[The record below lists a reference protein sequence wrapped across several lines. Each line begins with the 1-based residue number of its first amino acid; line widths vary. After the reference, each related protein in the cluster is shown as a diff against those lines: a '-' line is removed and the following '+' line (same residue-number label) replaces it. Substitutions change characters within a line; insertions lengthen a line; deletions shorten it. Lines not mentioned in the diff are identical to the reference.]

1 MKRVISLFTLVAC
14 FAALLTSCIK
24 EESYKAETVNLEVKV
39 TRAGESTS
47 QQQGDQIT
55 DVMIWAF
62 QKTGDVVSNT
72 PSGWRTYTP
81 SSSTFTSVT
90 VHIPL
95 PMCNGS
101 ANYRLVAVIN
111 KDKFGTIVKADGTP
125 LTLNATTSYKDLTS
139 ARFASDVVDET
150 LNEAKPGTPAVMPV
164 SHWKDVEVKDVNLHA
179 SNCKSVDMSVYR
191 AVAKTQLFVARNSQF
206 QLELHEVTLVNAAA
220 EAQGVILSQAND
232 VSSPSWFVQNP
243 TLTKGNYSKQLVTS
257 SNVYKISPDDATFI
271 YNDNSV
277 LKSAQTGHD
286 VAHYVCG
293 KVIYETASKCAQTG
307 DTYQA
312 VPTGNGYYY
321 KIIYKIGN
329 NGDELIRYVPL
340 PAIVRNHDYQ
350 VRAFIKE
357 DGGIV
362 VNYTVADWEEVK
374 WDLAFDAAQHTL
386 LLPALSDTGDDNDY
400 DDAEPTTYPTIT
412 FTGEDNE
419 TGAAVFYFKMMGP
432 TGITWKPT
440 LKSVSADDFAVR
452 VYEVKNDSNNLP
464 IFDNNG
470 RPSLATEQTVG
481 DIPAEGDQFY
491 AVKVVA
497 LHSGAISKIS
507 DAKPIELLITHAPQ
521 WNEEKD
527 NSLVI
532 NPNSGTSP
540 ANYFWPAK
548 VNNAPDRTV
557 GNPTMVYIYPGTN
570 N

>member
-1 MKRVISLFTLVAC
+1 MKRVNSLFTLVAC
-14 FAALLTSCIK
+14 LAALLTSCIK
-24 EESYKAETVNLEVKV
+24 EESYKVETVNLEVKV

-47 QQQGDQIT
+47 QQQGDQIE

-111 KDKFGTIVKADGTP
+111 RGKFGDIVKADGTP
-125 LTLNATTSYKDLTS
+125 LTLNATTSYTDLIN

-164 SHWKDVEVKDVNLHA
+164 SHWKDVEVKDVEVKDVNLHA

-357 DGGIV
+357 DGGV
-362 VNYTVADWEEVK
+362 SVNYTVLDWEEVK
-374 WDLAFDAAQHTL
+374 WNLAFDAAQHTN
-386 LLPALSDTGDDNDY
+386 LLPKPLETIKPSA
-400 DDAEPTTYPTIT
+400 YPTVRYT
-412 FTGEDNE
+412 QGTEE
-419 TGAAVFYFKMMGP
+419 GAAVFYFKMSGP

-440 LKSVSADDFAVR
+440 LLNVSQGDYEAR
-452 VYEVKNDSNNLP
+452 VYEVLSYDQE
-464 IFDNNG
+464 NG
-470 RPSLATEQTVG
+470 IVTLASSPTTG
-481 DIPAEGDQFY
+481 DIKADKDKFY
-491 AVKVVA
+491 AVKVVDVNPA
-497 LHSGAISKIS
+497 SLDHPVELGIS
-507 DAKPIELLITHAPQ
+507 HAPQ
-521 WNEEKD
+521 WNEEKS
-527 NSLVI
+527 NLLVI
-532 NPNSGTSP
+532 NPGTKEGNSTT
-540 ANYFWPAK
+540 YYWPAK
-548 VNNAPDRTV
+548 DANGNAVYNIGDPLRVN
-557 GNPTMVYIYPGTN
+557 IYPVQ
-570 N
+570 